1 MKQRG
6 AALAGCCALL
16 TMMGAI
22 GTLPGRSHSSAASV
36 PKKATTPASSTFLGP
51 NGVEARWVISENAK
65 RGTSSWKIHGAPA
78 RGIIEGFAN
87 TTYAQ
92 RGQVVK
98 LYVSSSAPRFKVDAY
113 RMGYYQGY
121 GARLVW
127 SSSEMNG
134 VVQPPCP
141 LSKPTNMVSCDNW
154 KLSLSVTISS
164 SFVEGDYLFK
174 LVGSGN
180 EQSYVPLTVW
190 NPASHATYFVKN
202 DVFTWQAWNP
212 YGGYDFYQGLGSCA
226 PTYPVCNRARV
237 VSYDRPYAYG
247 EGAADFLAE
256 ELPLIEFAERRD
268 LDVAYGTDMTV
279 EQHPNILSNHKV
291 LLSLGHDEC
300 WSLIEREAAQSAAG
314 KGLNIVFLGASAI
327 LRHVRL
333 QSSPLGVA
341 DRELVDYRDSSEDPL
356 NGKGNPL
363 LVTGNTWSS
372 PPANWS
378 EVPFVGEAYAGY
390 LEPNAPHAAFVV
402 ADASAWVF
410 QGTGLHDGSSLPGVL
425 ASDYDEFDPNL
436 SHPNNVEILGH
447 SPIPGTSSYSDMTYY
462 TMPKGH
468 AGILDTGTN
477 NWIPALSAC
486 NRGKGCS
493 SLEVDRITRNILSVF
508 GHGPAGIYEP
518 SVGS

>member
-1 MKQRG
+1 
-6 AALAGCCALL
+6 
-16 TMMGAI
+16 
-22 GTLPGRSHSSAASV
+22 
-36 PKKATTPASSTFLGP
+36 
-51 NGVEARWVISENAK
+51 
-65 RGTSSWKIHGAPA
+65 
-78 RGIIEGFAN
+78 
-87 TTYAQ
+87 
-92 RGQVVK
+92 
-98 LYVSSSAPRFKVDAY
+98 
-113 RMGYYQGY
+113 
-121 GARLVW
+121 
-127 SSSEMNG
+127 
-134 VVQPPCP
+134 
-141 LSKPTNMVSCDNW
+141 
-154 KLSLSVTISS
+154 
-164 SFVEGDYLFK
+164 
-174 LVGSGN
+174 
-180 EQSYVPLTVW
+180 
-190 NPASHATYFVKN
+190 
-202 DVFTWQAWNP
+202 
-212 YGGYDFYQGLGSCA
+212 
-226 PTYPVCNRARV
+226 
-237 VSYDRPYAYG
+237 
-247 EGAADFLAE
+247 
-256 ELPLIEFAERRD
+256 
-268 LDVAYGTDMTV
+268 
-279 EQHPNILSNHKV
+279 
-291 LLSLGHDEC
+291 
-300 WSLIEREAAQSAAG
+300 
-314 KGLNIVFLGASAI
+314 
-327 LRHVRL
+327 
-333 QSSPLGVA
+333 
-341 DRELVDYRDSSEDPL
+341 L